1 MADHHKKMNENT
13 KQRIETEFI
22 KLLESEGF
30 ERISVKQIAVC
41 ASINRGTFYLHYIDK
56 YDVMEHIQKRLL
68 EGLSGLVEQVRP
80 SEVLHVLMSG
90 NFYSP
95 FLMVF
100 EYIKNHGNEFRA
112 LLGDRGDPSFARKM
126 KEIFG
131 DILLNKIIQ
140 HYPGTNKWFPQYM
153 TAFMTSSIL
162 GLIQE
167 WLEHLE
173 EQSVEEMAR
182 THLEVIGFI
191 SNLKTMLKEG
201 E

>member
-1 MADHHKKMNENT
+1 M
-13 KQRIETEFI
+13 
-22 KLLESEGF
+22 
-30 ERISVKQIAVC
+30 
-41 ASINRGTFYLHYIDK
+41 
-56 YDVMEHIQKRLL
+56 
-68 EGLSGLVEQVRP
+68 EQVRP
-80 SEVLHVLMSG
+80 TEVLHALMSG

-131 DILLNKIIQ
+131 DILLNKFIQ